1 MLVSM
6 IALTGLA
13 TLGSITV
20 ASVQGGVST
29 ASADRFHAIAQ
40 YAAESGA
47 SAAMSYLR
55 ANVTSSNRFSAMVT
69 PSNQAPK
76 SPQEISGNNVKPG
89 DFGNVFSADLK
100 AWYRVEIWN
109 NRTDPGYLAGSD
121 EDAKVLIRATG
132 YGPSGAAAVVEWEVQ
147 ASGMSALGRPCP
159 GYGQKGLSE
168 DGSGRNDCMGEITL
182 ADTATYRPGD
192 AI

>member
-1 MLVSM
+1 M

-55 ANVTSSNRFSAMVT
+55 ANVTSANRFSAMVT
-69 PSNQAPK
+69 P
-76 SPQEISGNNVKPG
+76 
-89 DFGNVFSADLK
+89 
-100 AWYRVEIWN
+100 
-109 NRTDPGYLAGSD
+109 
-121 EDAKVLIRATG
+121 
-132 YGPSGAAAVVEWEVQ
+132 
-147 ASGMSALGRPCP
+147 
-159 GYGQKGLSE
+159 
-168 DGSGRNDCMGEITL
+168 
-182 ADTATYRPGD
+182 
-192 AI
+192 